1 LTNPLTG
8 QPLTRRELR
17 ALAGGNPAS
26 LPVTPEVVAPPSQ
39 PPQAYVAPPAP
50 PAPEPAPTG
59 ALTRREARLREGLS
73 DQPPTAV
80 PPTSVSQQPPLD
92 APVAPIAVTPVS
104 PLADLVAP
112 QPAPIP
118 QQPASAALPPVFSQP
133 TTAESPLDGLSVAV
147 SPSRSVGT
155 APDTTSSLILPV
167 SPNVDMA
174 GPLGTTG
181 EIIVTGQIRLPGQL
195 AEIGSYPITNPE
207 DAEDSSDPY
216 VTGDMA
222 AVSQPMRALQAVSS
236 KGDDTDILLVKRTRW
251 GTGAVVTALG
261 ASVLGLASVA
271 LVVLVFMTDVL
282 A

>member
-1 LTNPLTG
+1 MTNPLTG

-17 ALAGGNPAS
+17 ALAEGNPAS

-73 DQPPTAV
+73 DQPPT
-80 PPTSVSQQPPLD
+80 SVSQQPPLD

-104 PLADLVAP
+104 PLADLVAR
-112 QPAPIP
+112 QLAPIP

-133 TTAESPLDGLSVAV
+133 TTAESPLDALSVAV

-155 APDTTSSLILPV
+155 APVTTSSLILPV

-181 EIIVTGQIRLPGQL
+181 EIILTGQIRLPGQL

-261 ASVLGLASVA
+261 ASLLGLASVA

>member
-1 LTNPLTG
+1 MTNPLTG

-17 ALAGGNPAS
+17 ALAEGNPAS

-73 DQPPTAV
+73 DQ

-133 TTAESPLDGLSVAV
+133 TTAESPLDALSVAV

-155 APDTTSSLILPV
+155 APVTTSSLILPV

-261 ASVLGLASVA
+261 ASLLGLASVA

>member
-1 LTNPLTG
+1 MTNPLTG

-17 ALAGGNPAS
+17 ALAEGNPAS

-73 DQPPTAV
+73 DQPPT
-80 PPTSVSQQPPLD
+80 SVSQQPPLD

-112 QPAPIP
+112 QLAPIP

-133 TTAESPLDGLSVAV
+133 TTAESPLDALSVAV

-155 APDTTSSLILPV
+155 APVTTSSLILPV

-181 EIIVTGQIRLPGQL
+181 EIIVSGQIRLPSQL

-261 ASVLGLASVA
+261 ASLLGLASVA

>member
-1 LTNPLTG
+1 M
-8 QPLTRRELR
+8 R
-17 ALAGGNPAS
+17 ALAEGNPAS
-26 LPVTPEVVAPPSQ
+26 LPATPDV
-39 PPQAYVAPPAP
+39 VAPPAP
-50 PAPEPAPTG
+50 QPAPTAAPTA

-73 DQPPTAV
+73 DQPHTPDA
-80 PPTSVSQQPPLD
+80 PTSVSQQPPLD
-92 APVAPIAVTPVS
+92 APVAPIPVS

-112 QPAPIP
+112 QPDPIP
-118 QQPASAALPPVFSQP
+118 QQLASAALPPVFSQP
-133 TTAESPLDGLSVAV
+133 TTAESPVDGLSVAV

-155 APDTTSSLILPV
+155 APDTTSSLILPL

-195 AEIGSYPITNPE
+195 AEIGSYPVTNPE

-222 AVSQPMRALQAVSS
+222 AVSQPVRALQAVSS

-251 GTGAVVTALG
+251 GTAAIVTALG

>member
-17 ALAGGNPAS
+17 ALAEGNPAS

-73 DQPPTAV
+73 DQPPT
-80 PPTSVSQQPPLD
+80 SVSQQPPLD

-112 QPAPIP
+112 QLAPIP

-133 TTAESPLDGLSVAV
+133 TTAESPLDALSVAV

-155 APDTTSSLILPV
+155 APVTTSSLILPV

-181 EIIVTGQIRLPGQL
+181 EIIVAGQIRLPGQL

-261 ASVLGLASVA
+261 ASLLGLASVA

>member
-1 LTNPLTG
+1 MTNPFTG

-17 ALAGGNPAS
+17 ALAEGNPAS

-73 DQPPTAV
+73 DQPPT
-80 PPTSVSQQPPLD
+80 SVSQQPPLD

-118 QQPASAALPPVFSQP
+118 QQPASAALPPVFYQP

-236 KGDDTDILLVKRTRW
+236 KGDDTDIFLVKRTRW

>member
-1 LTNPLTG
+1 
-8 QPLTRRELR
+8 
-17 ALAGGNPAS
+17 
-26 LPVTPEVVAPPSQ
+26 
-39 PPQAYVAPPAP
+39 
-50 PAPEPAPTG
+50 
-59 ALTRREARLREGLS
+59 
-73 DQPPTAV
+73 
-80 PPTSVSQQPPLD
+80 
-92 APVAPIAVTPVS
+92 
-104 PLADLVAP
+104 
-112 QPAPIP
+112 
-118 QQPASAALPPVFSQP
+118 
-133 TTAESPLDGLSVAV
+133 
-147 SPSRSVGT
+147 
-155 APDTTSSLILPV
+155 
-167 SPNVDMA
+167 MA

-181 EIIVTGQIRLPGQL
+181 EIIVSGQIRLPGQL

-261 ASVLGLASVA
+261 ASLLGLASVA

>member
-1 LTNPLTG
+1 MTNPLTG

-17 ALAGGNPAS
+17 ALAEGNPAS

-73 DQPPTAV
+73 DQPPT
-80 PPTSVSQQPPLD
+80 SVSQQPPLD

-112 QPAPIP
+112 QLAPIP

-133 TTAESPLDGLSVAV
+133 TTAESPLDALSVSV

-155 APDTTSSLILPV
+155 APVTTSSLILPV

-181 EIIVTGQIRLPGQL
+181 EIILTGQIRLPGQL

-261 ASVLGLASVA
+261 ASLLGLASVA

>member
-1 LTNPLTG
+1 MTNPLTG

-17 ALAGGNPAS
+17 ALAEGNPAS

-73 DQPPTAV
+73 DQPPT
-80 PPTSVSQQPPLD
+80 SVSQQPPLD

-112 QPAPIP
+112 QLAPIP
-118 QQPASAALPPVFSQP
+118 QQPASDALPPVFSQP
-133 TTAESPLDGLSVAV
+133 TTAESPLDALSVAV

-155 APDTTSSLILPV
+155 APVTTSSLILPV
-167 SPNVDMA
+167 SPNVDIA

-181 EIIVTGQIRLPGQL
+181 EIIVTGQIRLPSQL

-261 ASVLGLASVA
+261 ASLLGLASVA